1 MGEMRLPVMPLR
13 RKPFPGSG
21 SMNGTGKPQP
31 EEKDMQTLPR
41 LTSCM
46 SLVLNPQEALDWK

>member
-1 MGEMRLPVMPLR
+1 MGEMRLPVVPLR
-13 RKPFPGSG
+13 RKPFLGSG

-46 SLVLNPQEALDWK
+46 SLVLNPHEALD